1 MNGFRFPR
9 VGSLKNGQYR
19 ATSLSFDD
27 ALTTIQGRAY
37 EIQPADFTLGRKL
50 GEGSMAEVYEATHRG
65 KKCAAKKLK
74 QGVAQDS
81 SQYHDLLVELHSLAN
96 MGTHPNIVAFYGACI
111 GDQAC
116 PGSSL
121 PRQ

>member
-9 VGSLKNGQYR
+9 VASLKNRQYR

-27 ALTTIQGRAY
+27 ALATIQSRAY

-50 GEGSMAEVYEATHRG
+50 GEGSMAEVFEATYRG

-81 SQYHDLLVELHSLAN
+81 GPL
-96 MGTHPNIVAFYGACI
+96 
-111 GDQAC
+111 
-116 PGSSL
+116 
-121 PRQ
+121 